1 MEEQLIEKLNK
12 YLQSLTV
19 AQQNAHILHW
29 NVVGEGFRSAHLQ
42 FKDVYED
49 FFNKTDEV
57 AELIRIHDG
66 IPTASLTDCI
76 QGSQIEEI
84 SSKRNFK
91 VLNALKMCLE
101 DVKDII
107 DICNDVVI
115 FANEN
120 NFIDVSDTLG
130 SHSSDI
136 GKLKYFLDSMSS
148 EESDLSTSEI
158 KKERTDFKN
167 LDVDRSESDYIKNPG
182 ADYERPD
189 APGKPKTSTEQ
200 NIKDFRN

>member
-29 NVVGEGFRSAHLQ
+29 NVKGKGFRSAHLQ
-42 FKDVYED
+42 FQDVYEN
-49 FFNKTDEV
+49 FFEKTDEV
-57 AELIRIHDG
+57 AELIRIHNG
-66 IPTASLTDCI
+66 IPVASLTDCVR
-76 QGSQIEEI
+76 GSDIEEI
-84 SSKRNFK
+84 SSKQNFK
-91 VLNALKMCLE
+91 VINALKMCLE

-130 SHSSDI
+130 THSSDI

-148 EESDLSTSEI
+148 EDSDDVEL

-167 LDVDRSESDYIKNPG
+167 LDVDKSESDYVKNPG
-182 ADYERPD
+182 ADYERPE
-189 APGKPKTSTEQ
+189 APGKPEV
-200 NIKDFRN
+200 KDLRK

>member
-29 NVVGEGFRSAHLQ
+29 NVKGRGFRSAHLQ
-42 FKDVYED
+42 LQDVYEN
-49 FFNKTDEV
+49 FFEKTDEV
-57 AELIRIHDG
+57 AELIRIHNG
-66 IPTASLTDCI
+66 IPVASLTDCV
-76 QGSQIEEI
+76 QGSGIEEI
-84 SSKRNFK
+84 SSKQNFK

-107 DICNDVVI
+107 SICNDIVI

-130 SHSSDI
+130 GHSSDI

-148 EESDLSTSEI
+148 EESDDVEL

-167 LDVDRSESDYIKNPG
+167 LDVDKSESDYIKNPG
-182 ADYERPD
+182 AEYKRPE
-189 APGKPKTSTEQ
+189 APGKPEV
-200 NIKDFRN
+200 KDLRK

>member
-29 NVVGEGFRSAHLQ
+29 NVVGKGFRSAHLQ

-130 SHSSDI
+130 THSSDI

-148 EESDLSTSEI
+148 EESDDVEL

-167 LDVDRSESDYIKNPG
+167 LDVDKSESDYVKNPG
-182 ADYERPD
+182 AEYERPE
-189 APGKPKTSTEQ
+189 APGKPEV
-200 NIKDFRN
+200 KDLRK

>member
-29 NVVGEGFRSAHLQ
+29 NVKGKGFRSAHLQ
-42 FKDVYED
+42 LQDVYEN
-49 FFNKTDEV
+49 FFEKTDEV
-57 AELIRIHDG
+57 AELIRIHNG
-66 IPTASLTDCI
+66 IPVASLTDCVR
-76 QGSQIEEI
+76 GSDIEEI
-84 SSKRNFK
+84 SSKQNFK

-130 SHSSDI
+130 THSSDI

-148 EESDLSTSEI
+148 EDSDDIEL

-167 LDVDRSESDYIKNPG
+167 LDVNKSESDYVKNPG
-182 ADYERPD
+182 ADYERPE
-189 APGKPKTSTEQ
+189 APGKPEV
-200 NIKDFRN
+200 KDLRK